1 LSTLK
6 VNNIQN
12 ANGTS
17 AIAIDS
23 SGVATF
29 SKTLVPSSSMM
40 YRNLI
45 INGNMQIAQRGTSAT
60 GVTADYATCDRFLIR
75 NNNAGLYTITQDTD
89 APDGFGNS
97 LKWDCTTA
105 NASPAAGDFA
115 VLQYKAEGQ
124 DLQQLA
130 FGTPSAKQFTVS
142 FWVKSS
148 ETGTAV
154 LRIGA
159 INSGNVTQGHT
170 YIISSANTWEKK
182 TITFTA
188 NTSDVI
194 PNDNLIGFNLFWYL
208 ATGTNRTS
216 GTLPTTT
223 WEALL
228 TANEAVGQTINI
240 AASTS
245 SYFNIT
251 GVQLEVG
258 DTATPFEHRM
268 YSQELAMC
276 QRYFQSFGGSNANET
291 VGQGTSFSTT
301 NTYVLIHLLQTMR
314 SVPSLGYSAVGDW
327 RLHYPGITG
336 LEATGMAISTSDSNN
351 TKVIVNTATATNAN
365 MGGGKCIQLT
375 ADNTISARLTFSA
388 EI

>member
-1 LSTLK
+1 MSLAL
-6 VNNIQN
+6 
-12 ANGTS
+12 NGTNGVTYNDGTQQSS
-17 AIAIDS
+17 APV
-23 SGVATF
+23 G
-29 SKTLVPSSSMM
+29 K
-40 YRNLI
+40 NLI
-45 INGNMQIAQRGTSAT
+45 INGNMQIAQRGTSAA

-115 VLQYKAEGQ
+115 VLQYRAEGQ

-159 INSGNVTQGHT
+159 TNSGNVMQGHT
-170 YIISSANTWEKK
+170 YTISSANTWEKK

-223 WEALL
+223 WEAFL

-258 DTATPFEHRM
+258 TTATDFEHLQ
-268 YSQELAMC
+268 YGQQLALC
-276 QRYFQSFGGSNANET
+276 QRYFQSFGGSNVADT

-327 RLHYPGITG
+327 RLHYPGVIG
-336 LEATGMAISTSDSNN
+336 LEATVMAIATNESNN
-351 TKVIVNTATATNAN
+351 TKVIVNTTTATNAS
-365 MGGGKCIQLT
+365 MGGGKCIQLS
-375 ADNTISARLTFSA
+375 ADSTINARLTFSA
-388 EI
+388 EL